1 MAYILADRLEEFFRS
16 LHLKTTLHEMGID
29 DTHFDKMANR
39 ATNNGKDCVGH
50 YVAVNKQIFVDIL
63 KMAL

>member
-1 MAYILADRLEEFFRS
+1 MALLLADHLEEFFKS

-29 DTHFDKMANR
+29 DTHFEEMANR

-50 YVAVNKQIFVDIL
+50 YVALNKQIFIDIL
-63 KMAL
+63 HMAL